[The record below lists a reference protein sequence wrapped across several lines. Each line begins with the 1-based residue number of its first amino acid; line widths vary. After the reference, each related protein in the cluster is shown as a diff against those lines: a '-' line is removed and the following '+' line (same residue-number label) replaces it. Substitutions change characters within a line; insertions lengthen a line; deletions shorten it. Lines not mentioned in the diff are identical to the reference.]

1 MGKRALPAENNGPHR
16 SSANGADPSVER
28 RETALEKADR
38 NWNDLLQE
46 LRVLQTGIQ
55 ILTGFLLTLPF
66 QPRFRELSTGQI
78 LVYLALVVLSV
89 LITALLMA
97 TVVMHRAFFAQRIKS
112 ELVRSSDG
120 LLRITLVLVG
130 LILIGTLGLIFDLV
144 LGTASGITAAACL
157 TVVLAVLWIVVPRYI
172 RRRALHRREE

>member
-1 MGKRALPAENNGPHR
+1 M
-16 SSANGADPSVER
+16 ER

-120 LLRITLVLVG
+120 LLRITLILVG

-144 LGTASGITAAACL
+144 LGTAGGITAAACL
-157 TVVLAVLWIVVPRYI
+157 AVVLAVLWIVVPGHI

>member
-1 MGKRALPAENNGPHR
+1 
-16 SSANGADPSVER
+16 
-28 RETALEKADR
+28 
-38 NWNDLLQE
+38 
-46 LRVLQTGIQ
+46 
-55 ILTGFLLTLPF
+55 
-66 QPRFRELSTGQI
+66 
-78 LVYLALVVLSV
+78 
-89 LITALLMA
+89 MA

-157 TVVLAVLWIVVPRYI
+157 AVVLAVLWIVVPGHI
-172 RRRALHRREE
+172 RRRALHRREG